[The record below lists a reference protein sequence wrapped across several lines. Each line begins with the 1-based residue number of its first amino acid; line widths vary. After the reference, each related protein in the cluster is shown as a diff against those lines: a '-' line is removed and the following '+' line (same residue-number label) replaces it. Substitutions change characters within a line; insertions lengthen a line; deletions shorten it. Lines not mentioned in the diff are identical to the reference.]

1 MHATRDYL
9 DFAIDAAFQAGR
21 LALARF
27 QTALEVERKA
37 DDSPVTLA
45 DREGEALLR
54 RLIGE
59 RFPRHGIVGE
69 EMGESESDASHRW
82 VLDPI
87 DGTRSFVRGVPLF
100 GVLLA
105 LEIEREPVVGVCY
118 LPALDELLAAGRGE
132 GCRWNGRPARV
143 SRVSSLS
150 EALVSLTEPGSLD
163 DGHRAFWNRLKRTA
177 AAVRG
182 YSDCYGH
189 CLVATG
195 RAEVMLDPIMNH
207 WDCAALAP
215 IVEEAGGT
223 FTDWAGRRTADG
235 GSAISTNGA
244 CFDELRSLME
254 AEPSR

>member
-1 MHATRDYL
+1 MHSTRDYL
-9 DFAIDAAFQAGR
+9 DFAIDSAFQAGR
-21 LALARF
+21 LVLTHF
-27 QTALEVERKA
+27 QTALEVDHKSDA
-37 DDSPVTLA
+37 SPVTVA
-45 DREGEALLR
+45 DRGGEALLR

-69 EMGESESDASHRW
+69 EMGESGSDSTHRW
-82 VLDPI
+82 ILDPI

-105 LEIEREPVVGVCY
+105 LEIGREPVVGVCY
-118 LPALDELLAAGRGE
+118 LPALDEMIAAGRGE
-132 GCRWNGRPARV
+132 GCRWNGRAARV
-143 SRVSSLS
+143 SSVGSLS

-163 DGHRAFWNRLKRTA
+163 EAHRAFWDRLKKKA
-177 AAVRG
+177 AAIRG

-195 RAEVMLDPIMNH
+195 RVEVMLDPVMNL

-223 FTDWAGRRTADG
+223 RRGR
-235 GSAISTNGA
+235 
-244 CFDELRSLME
+244 
-254 AEPSR
+254 